1 MSLFISLY
9 IILPPSFSHMRVDTV
24 SKIPTLSNVHAS
36 SNMIVMET
44 TQGLLLGAML
54 ERMGGKGNK
63 REEKKIIVFMFPAQ

>member
-1 MSLFISLY
+1 MSQLISLY

-24 SKIPTLSNVHAS
+24 SKILTLSNVHAS